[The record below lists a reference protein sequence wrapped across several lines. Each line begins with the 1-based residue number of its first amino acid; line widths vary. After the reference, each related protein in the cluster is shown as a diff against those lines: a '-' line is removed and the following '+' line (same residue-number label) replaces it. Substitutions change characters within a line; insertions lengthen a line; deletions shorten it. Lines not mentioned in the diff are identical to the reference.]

1 MALPTFFG
9 TVMKNRIL
17 SPAWLIPACGAL
29 MLLSACQE
37 GDKAQ
42 DVRQPKSA
50 QAALL
55 GEYLSPAT
63 FENPYGHIPAQ
74 CYIETSAGRQNAC
87 LFCHTDGLAKD
98 AFGNNNPQVDL
109 NPRGNLQ
116 LIYSFAPLSRFV
128 ANPSINPWE
137 NTLFPEKLRAAVLKL
152 DPDFA
157 RWDMR
162 AYIREDNW
170 GAAFAR
176 RPGDPRAWDPQVS
189 DPLRLFPGLDPA
201 DLPAHADGFVRSGNP
216 AHGLFQDARGWLTG
230 WRAVNFMP
238 YGIFTPM
245 TGSVSGIYIRLPKA
259 FMQDGTG
266 QYSLEVYHANLE
278 LLRRAIQDRLG
289 SADPVRYYGRAGD
302 EPVRRG
308 LYPVGTEFAHPLH
321 YVDVDADG
329 GDPSVSPFPGTRS
342 RRVKEIRY
350 MYKRLAFDP
359 AAPIQGG
366 KEEDAPVYV
375 GAREGWIDNAAG
387 WIVAGFIEDAKGGL
401 RPQTPGELMQCL
413 GCHSGLYGNEP
424 AQFSSGVGNT
434 VDSTWAFPRQ
444 LKGEAGWRE
453 MDYLGYRRDKG
464 AGDGDTPGSSRI
476 AEPLNR
482 RAGVG
487 EFRYFLDHVVGSSL
501 YGEMPSAVD
510 THLARLIR
518 RDADYRA
525 DWPKLEFAS
534 AESLNA
540 AQSQRSELMREFTRR
555 GAYRDADGRVKGVFL
570 YPPKQDA
577 LAGAGRY
584 RQVVVTQRYSR
595 GKDVFVETPFTL
607 RYYRD
612 ARNGFTHLDGRI
624 AYRPGEVI
632 TDRPVNRA
640 EGVDWGAGTTST
652 LIDPRGNN
660 YDSQYSPLID

>member
-1 MALPTFFG
+1 MVKNTLPH
-9 TVMKNRIL
+9 
-17 SPAWLIPACGAL
+17 AWLILACAAL
-29 MLLSACQE
+29 ALLSACNE
-37 GDKAQ
+37 GGTAQ
-42 DVRQPKSA
+42 DVNQPMAAQSA
-50 QAALL
+50 LI

-74 CYIETSAGRQNAC
+74 CYIETSGGSQNAC

-98 AFGNNNPQVDL
+98 AFGNNNPQAGL

-116 LIYSFAPLSRFV
+116 LIYSFAPLGRFV
-128 ANPSINPWE
+128 ANPSVNPWE
-137 NTLFPEKLRAAVLKL
+137 NTLFPEKLREAVLKL

-157 RWDMR
+157 QWNMQ

-170 GAAFAR
+170 SAAFAQ
-176 RPGDPRAWDPQVS
+176 RPGDPRAWDAQVS
-189 DPLRLFPGLDPA
+189 HPLRLFPGLDPA
-201 DLPAHADGFVRSGNP
+201 DLPAHADGFVRSRNP

-245 TGSVSGIYIRLPKA
+245 TGSVSGIYVRLPQA
-259 FMQDGTG
+259 FMQDSGG
-266 QYSLEVYHANLE
+266 QYSLDVYQANLE

-289 SADPVRYYGRAGD
+289 ASDPKLYYGRAAK

-329 GDPSVSPFPGTRS
+329 SDAAVSPFPGTRS

-350 MYKRLAFDP
+350 MYKRLPFDP
-359 AAPIQGG
+359 SAPIQGG

-387 WIVAGFIEDAKGGL
+387 WVVAGFIEDAKGGL

-424 AQFSSGVGNT
+424 SQFSSGVGNT

-444 LKGEAGWRE
+444 LKGDAGWKE
-453 MDYLGYRRDKG
+453 MDYLGYRRDPA

-487 EFRYFLDHVVGSSL
+487 EFRYFLDHVVGISL
-501 YGEMPSAVD
+501 YGDMPSAID
-510 THLARLIR
+510 TYLEQAIR
-518 RDADYRA
+518 KTGGYGA
-525 DWPKLEFAS
+525 DWPKLVFAS

-540 AQSQRSELMREFTRR
+540 AQSQRQKLMREFTQR
-555 GAYRDADGRVKGVFL
+555 GAYRDAEGRIKGVFL
-570 YPPKQDA
+570 YPPRQDA
-577 LAGAGRY
+577 LAGAARY
-584 RQVVVTQRYSR
+584 RQVVATQRYSR
-595 GKDVFVETPFTL
+595 GKDVFPETPFTL
-607 RYYRD
+607 RYYRE
-612 ARNGFTHLDGRI
+612 ARNGFTHIDGRT
-624 AYRPGEVI
+624 AYRQGEVI
-632 TDRPVNRA
+632 TDRPVSSE

-652 LIDPRGNN
+652 LIDPQGDN
-660 YDSQYSPLID
+660 YDPLYSPLIE